1 MRRAC
6 NAIRITKKRVD
17 KMAIGR
23 IGSNSSFNS
32 IDIAISGMQG
42 QGKRLEK
49 ISSNV
54 ANIGKG
60 GAGKKGG
67 GKSGAGGGGGGTGAV
82 TMDDLPNQMMN
93 MNSAT
98 RAYEAN
104 VAVLKRYEKM
114 METTLELLR

>member
-1 MRRAC
+1 
-6 NAIRITKKRVD
+6 
-17 KMAIGR
+17 MAVGGI
-23 IGSNSSFNS
+23 SSFNP
-32 IDIAISGMQG
+32 IDISISGMRG

-60 GAGKKGG
+60 GANAGG
-67 GKSGAGGGGGGTGAV
+67 SQLGSAGGGRGAV
-82 TMDDLPNQMMN
+82 TMDDLPAQMMN
-93 MNSAT
+93 MNTAT

-104 VAVLKRYEKM
+104 VAVLKRYERM

>member
-17 KMAIGR
+17 KMAIGS
-23 IGSNSSFNS
+23 ISSFNP